1 MNNFNHKDVI
11 MNNNNSGLN
20 FNKTLDHFD
29 KIIESCRMFF
39 VNKLL
44 QCPNGPA
51 ISEDIDSQLSDI
63 FN

>member
-1 MNNFNHKDVI
+1 